1 VLNAR
6 RSTSLRVRLM
16 FFTAVLAVLFM
27 LALLAAVRGAFLIAL
42 EQSVEKRLASEANA
56 LISVARLDDGRLSMP
71 EKLPDEKLNTLEAK
85 LLGFIYDREGN
96 LVWQSRSSLDESVEY
111 RPQFNGQGHVFEQGR
126 RQRIFHL

>member
-85 LLGFIYDREGN
+85 VDHS
-96 LVWQSRSSLDESVEY
+96 VDSVRSPTTDADDLDYGEVVIA
-111 RPQFNGQGHVFEQGR
+111 RAR
-126 RQRIFHL
+126 CRIRFAVCHHGLRDP